1 MRKIW
6 AVLAILVIQPVM
18 GSNDTLD
25 LSGFKPYQ
33 GFGPIKQQ
41 KEWAQAI
48 AKTEGIT
55 TLIIN
60 DCGVTD
66 EILEILGKMPLKVL
80 SMQDNWITDQ
90 GVKHLPASLERLDIS
105 GNSLS
110 VACREDLKNT
120 CPNLKQLDISGND
133 IAPCNNRFFE
143 PQLMGG

>member
-66 EILEILGKMPLKVL
+66 EILEMLGKMPLKAL
-80 SMQDNWITDQ
+80 L
-90 GVKHLPASLERLDIS
+90 HA
-105 GNSLS
+105 
-110 VACREDLKNT
+110 DLKNT